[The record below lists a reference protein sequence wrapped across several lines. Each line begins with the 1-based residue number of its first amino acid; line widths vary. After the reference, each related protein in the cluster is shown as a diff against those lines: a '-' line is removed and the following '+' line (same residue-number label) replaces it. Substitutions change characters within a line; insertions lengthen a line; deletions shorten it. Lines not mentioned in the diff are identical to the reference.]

1 MQGAGGNGAEAE
13 NVVLPLL
20 SLRRPAPTTPVAV
33 ELCFTELAHNPVMCQ
48 RQSSSRTGRAATVL
62 PPRLAGHTALT
73 ATNFRC
79 HDCSFPQKPID
90 N

>member
-33 ELCFTELAHNPVMCQ
+33 ELCFRELVHNLVMCQ

-73 ATNFRC
+73 ATTFRC
-79 HDCSFPQKPID
+79 YDCSFPQKPID